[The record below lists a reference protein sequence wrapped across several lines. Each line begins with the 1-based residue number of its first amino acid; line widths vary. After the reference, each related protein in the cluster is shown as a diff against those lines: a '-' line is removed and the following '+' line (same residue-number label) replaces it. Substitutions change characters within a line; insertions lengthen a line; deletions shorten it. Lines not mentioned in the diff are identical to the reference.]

1 MIDKPAGPTSHGC
14 VAAVRRAY
22 GLKRVG
28 HGGTLDPAVTGVL
41 PMALGPATRLLPY
54 LQGDKLYRAVVQLGV
69 RTSSDDLEGEVLE
82 RRTPPAL
89 DGAALEEALAS
100 FRGDILQRPPAVS
113 AVHVGGERA
122 YARAR
127 RGELVEL
134 APRPVT
140 IHSLRLLGWDPA
152 KAQAELE
159 VRCSA
164 GTYIRSLARDLGE
177 HLGCGGA
184 LARLRRTATLGFDLS
199 TAVDLERLASAPP
212 PPLLDPLAALAHLER
227 RQLLEEELPG
237 WRCGRSLPLRAGSA
251 DQTGTDPA
259 TALVAAG
266 PDAGPALAGGP
277 ASPATPAPSS
287 AESPGQAARTTQG
300 DIDVLGLPSRTNPG
314 EAIHEAIAAGPP
326 GAAVADGPAAGAA
339 VDGPVGPAESAALEG
354 PAYAILNPDGS
365 LAGIARLDPSGQL
378 RPRLVFDA
386 AG

>member
-54 LQGDKLYRAVVQLGV
+54 LQGDKVYRAVVQLGV

-89 DGAALEEALAS
+89 DRAALEEALAR

-140 IHSLRLLGWDPA
+140 ILSLRLLGWDPA
-152 KAQAELE
+152 KAHAELE

-164 GTYIRSLARDLGE
+164 GTYIRSLARDLGD

-227 RQLLEEELPG
+227 RQLLEEERPG
-237 WRCGRSLPLRAGSA
+237 WRCGRSLPLRAG
-251 DQTGTDPA
+251 
-259 TALVAAG
+259 
-266 PDAGPALAGGP
+266 
-277 ASPATPAPSS
+277 
-287 AESPGQAARTTQG
+287 ES
-300 DIDVLGLPSRTNPG
+300 
-314 EAIHEAIAAGPP
+314 IHEAIAAG
-326 GAAVADGPAAGAA
+326 AAADGPAGS
-339 VDGPVGPAESAALEG
+339 AESAAPEG

-365 LAGIARLDPSGQL
+365 LAGIARLDPTGQL